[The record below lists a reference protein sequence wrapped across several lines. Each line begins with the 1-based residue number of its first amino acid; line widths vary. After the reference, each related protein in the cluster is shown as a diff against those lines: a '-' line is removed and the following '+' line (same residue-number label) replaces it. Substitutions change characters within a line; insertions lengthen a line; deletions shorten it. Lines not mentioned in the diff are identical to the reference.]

1 MTHQR
6 SYTHLS
12 HNTVQFSQSSSEHS
26 EKRPLSCLMWSR
38 IIRPAL
44 TSDLVC
50 CSVSSPAVATL
61 ASSLFNSCTSH
72 APASGPLHML
82 TPLLEHSSPVTPL
95 FLPFL
100 QGLLSEACSGHS
112 DDNVGSLPYMY
123 TFKPLSLHLF
133 TPLLLAQPYCI
144 YSTYF
149 LLEFKLHKETFVCLA
164 MLHRMWD
171 LSYLAML
178 AQNLKI
184 TGPPWKSHVYFC
196 IALSPEQKRVLLT
209 SRCPINIC

>member
-12 HNTVQFSQSSSEHS
+12 HNTVQSSQSSSEHS
-26 EKRPLSCLMWSR
+26 EKRPLSCLMWSG

-44 TSDLVC
+44 TSDLIS

-72 APASGPLHML
+72 APVSGPLHML

-100 QGLLSEACSGHS
+100 QGFPAQWG
-112 DDNVGSLPYMY
+112 
-123 TFKPLSLHLF
+123 LF
-133 TPLLLAQPYCI
+133 RALWWQCR
-144 YSTYF
+144 F
-149 LLEFKLHKETFVCLA
+149 LTL
-164 MLHRMWD
+164 
-171 LSYLAML
+171 
-178 AQNLKI
+178 
-184 TGPPWKSHVYFC
+184 HVYFQASVSVF
-196 IALSPEQKRVLLT
+196 IYSLALSTTILYLFNLFSIR
-209 SRCPINIC
+209 I